1 MRLPVS
7 SYRRRAEW
15 TRPYPCDTVLDER
28 YVRTSVVCLRSKL
41 YRKHTAPRA
50 TLAHTS
56 ISLHFPLHS
65 AVRPRRTAHPS
76 QRPLSRS
83 PTSPHPQIATRRHTS
98 HTTPTH
104 DKHEHT
110 QSHTPLSSLGATSS
124 LHTSATPLLRS
135 LRQPC
140 CIWSPPFTPLVHGPQ
155 LLCSLE
161 REPTPSTRTHTV

>member
-1 MRLPVS
+1 MISGIGPTHVIQCWMS
-7 SYRRRAEW
+7 
-15 TRPYPCDTVLDER
+15 D
-28 YVRTSVVCLRSKL
+28 TSVRLLCCLRSKL

-56 ISLHFPLHS
+56 ISLHTPLHS
-65 AVRPRRTAHPS
+65 AVRPRRIAHPS
-76 QRPLSRS
+76 LRPLSRPLA
-83 PTSPHPQIATRRHTS
+83 PTSPHPQSLRNPQ
-98 HTTPTH
+98 TT
-104 DKHEHT
+104 KHEHT
-110 QSHTPLSSLGATSS
+110 TPHTNTHNHTRLSVLSAPPLLSSHERHSC
-124 LHTSATPLLRS
+124 LRS